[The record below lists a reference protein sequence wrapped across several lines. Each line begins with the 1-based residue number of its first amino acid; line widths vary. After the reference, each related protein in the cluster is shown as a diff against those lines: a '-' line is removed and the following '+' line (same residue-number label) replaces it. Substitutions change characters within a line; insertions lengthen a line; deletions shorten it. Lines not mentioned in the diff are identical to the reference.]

1 MKIYILI
8 NKGSIEGIVYR
19 FDVPMEV
26 NMSSESTDNKVSE
39 TIFAKSMLGMMMIA
53 VAVSALVL
61 GVVAVVAMK
70 SGTVES
76 ASSGASGAAVVEVTL
91 TEFKVTFNPSVVPA
105 GDVTFDV
112 TNKGSVDHNL
122 AFPSMNAR
130 TAMLKSGESAELVVE
145 GLEVGELDYLC
156 EVAGH
161 SAAGMT
167 GKLSIVEAGAAMDM
181 VSSDM
186 TSTMSWQQMD
196 KLMEEVAMKYP
207 AKTLGSGNMELAYT
221 MSDDGYKVFNLV
233 AKVIPWEVEPGKIV
247 DGWSYNGQIPGPVM
261 HANVGDKIRIVL
273 KNELPESTSLHLH
286 GVRVPN
292 SMDGVDPYTQSA
304 ITPGKTFTYEWT
316 ATEPSVGMY
325 HSHHNAQVQVPNGL
339 AGAILIGDWK
349 SMAMTAAAG
358 RTQDKDNK
366 AEQEVVMVLNDS
378 GNIGLSLNGKS
389 FPATS
394 PYSLSIG
401 ESIVVH
407 YYNEGNM
414 THPMHLHQPSG
425 YVVAHD
431 GKILESPFWADTLN
445 VAPGE
450 RWTVVY
456 TAKDAGVWAW
466 HCHILTHA
474 ETPEGMRYM
483 VTALIVK

>member
-1 MKIYILI
+1 
-8 NKGSIEGIVYR
+8 
-19 FDVPMEV
+19 
-26 NMSSESTDNKVSE
+26 MSTESTDNKASDS
-39 TIFAKSMLGMMMIA
+39 IFAKSILGMMMIA

-61 GVVAVVAMK
+61 GVVAVLAMN
-70 SGTVES
+70 SESSAEGSSS
-76 ASSGASGAAVVEVTL
+76 ASGSSVVEVTL
-91 TEFKVTFNPSVVPA
+91 TEFTVTFNPSVVLA
-105 GDVTFDV
+105 GDVTFMV
-112 TNKGSVDHNL
+112 TNGGAVDHNF
-122 AFPSMNAR
+122 AIPSLNVR
-130 TAMLKSGESAELVVE
+130 TAMLKAGESATLEVK
-145 GLEVGELDYLC
+145 GLEVGEVEYLC

-161 SAAGMT
+161 SAAGMA
-167 GKLSIVEAGAAMDM
+167 GKLSVVEAGAAMDM
-181 VSSDM
+181 AGGSVSSA
-186 TSTMSWQQMD
+186 MSWQQMD
-196 KLMEEVAMKYP
+196 KMMEDIAMKYP
-207 AKTLGSGNMELAYT
+207 AKTSGIGNADLPYA
-221 MSDDGYKVFNLV
+221 MSDDGYKVFSLT
-233 AKVIPWEVEPGKIV
+233 AKVVPWEVEPGKFV
-247 DGWSYNGQIPGPVM
+247 DGWAYNGMIPGPVM

-292 SMDGVDPYTQSA
+292 AMDGVDPYTQKP
-304 ITPGKTFTYEWT
+304 IEPGATFIYEWT

-349 SMAMTAAAG
+349 AMAMAAAG
-358 RTQDKDNK
+358 GRTKDANNV

-378 GNIGLSLNGKS
+378 GTIGLSLNGKS

-394 PYSLSIG
+394 PYSLAIG
-401 ESIVVH
+401 ESMVVH

-425 YVVAHD
+425 LVVAKD
-431 GKILESPFWADTLN
+431 GKVLESPFWADTLN

-456 TAKDAGVWAW
+456 TPKDAGVWAW

>member
-1 MKIYILI
+1 
-8 NKGSIEGIVYR
+8 
-19 FDVPMEV
+19 
-26 NMSSESTDNKVSE
+26 MSTESTDNNVNESV
-39 TIFAKSMLGMMMIA
+39 FAKSLLGMMMIA

-61 GVVAVVAMK
+61 GVVAVVAMNGG
-70 SGTVES
+70 STAES
-76 ASSGASGAAVVEVTL
+76 ASGSSVVQVTL
-91 TEFKVTFNPSVVPA
+91 TEFKVVFNPSVVPA
-105 GDVTFDV
+105 GDVTFAV
-112 TNKGSVDHNL
+112 TNSGSVDHNF
-122 AFPSMNAR
+122 AIPSLNAR
-130 TAMLKSGESAELVVE
+130 TAMLKAGESAELEVK
-145 GLEVGELDYLC
+145 GLEVGEVEYLC

-161 SAAGMT
+161 GAAGMT
-167 GKLSIVEAGAAMDM
+167 GKLSVVESSGDM
-181 VSSDM
+181 NMASSDNAM
-186 TSTMSWQQMD
+186 MSSVSWQQMD
-196 KLMEEVAMKYP
+196 KMMEDVAMTYP
-207 AKTLGSGNMELAYT
+207 AKTFGIGNAELAYT
-221 MSDDGYKVFNLV
+221 IDDDGYKVFSLV
-233 AKVIPWEVEPGKIV
+233 AKIIPWEVEPGKIV
-247 DGWSYNGQIPGPVM
+247 DGWSYNGMIPGPIM

-292 SMDGVDPYTQSA
+292 AMDGVDPYTQKP
-304 ITPGKTFTYEWT
+304 IEPGATFTYEWT

-349 SMAMTAAAG
+349 SMAMAAAG
-358 RTQDKDNK
+358 GRTNDANNV

-378 GNIGLSLNGKS
+378 GTIGLSLNGKS

-394 PYSLSIG
+394 PYSLEIG
-401 ESIVVH
+401 ESMVVH

-425 YVVAHD
+425 LVVAKD
-431 GKILESPFWADTLN
+431 GKVLESPFWADTLN

-456 TAKDAGVWAW
+456 TPKDAGVWAW

>member
-1 MKIYILI
+1 
-8 NKGSIEGIVYR
+8 
-19 FDVPMEV
+19 
-26 NMSSESTDNKVSE
+26 MSTESTENKATDSK
-39 TIFAKSMLGMMMIA
+39 FAKSILGMMMIA

-61 GVVAVVAMK
+61 GVVAVLAMN
-70 SGTVES
+70 SDSSAEGSSS
-76 ASSGASGAAVVEVTL
+76 ASGSSVVEVTL
-91 TEFKVTFNPSVVPA
+91 TEFAVTFNPSVVLA
-105 GDVTFDV
+105 GDVTFMV
-112 TNKGSVDHNL
+112 TNGGAVDHN
-122 AFPSMNAR
+122 FGIPSLNVR
-130 TAMLKSGESAELVVE
+130 TAMLKAGESATLEVK
-145 GLEVGELDYLC
+145 GLEIGEVEYLC

-161 SAAGMT
+161 SAAGMA
-167 GKLSIVEAGAAMDM
+167 GKLSVVEAGSAMDM
-181 VSSDM
+181 ATGSMSP
-186 TSTMSWQQMD
+186 SMSWQQMD
-196 KLMEEVAMKYP
+196 KMMEEVAMKFP
-207 AKTLGSGNMELAYT
+207 AKTSGIGNAELPYT
-221 MSDDGYKVFNLV
+221 MSDDGFKVFSLT
-233 AKVIPWEVEPGKIV
+233 AKVVPWEVEPGKFV
-247 DGWSYNGQIPGPVM
+247 DGWSYNGMIPGPVM

-292 SMDGVDPYTQSA
+292 SMDGVDPYTQKA
-304 ITPGKTFTYEWT
+304 ITPGGTFSYEWT

-349 SMAMTAAAG
+349 AMAMSAAG
-358 RTQDKDNK
+358 GRTKDSNNV

-378 GNIGLSLNGKS
+378 GTIGLSLNGKS

-394 PYSLSIG
+394 PYSLAIG
-401 ESIVVH
+401 ESMVVH

-425 YVVAHD
+425 LVVAHD

-456 TAKDAGVWAW
+456 TPKDAGVWAW

>member
-1 MKIYILI
+1 MTAESSSDAK
-8 NKGSIEGIVYR
+8 
-19 FDVPMEV
+19 V
-26 NMSSESTDNKVSE
+26 NDS
-39 TIFAKSMLGMMMIA
+39 IFAKSMLGMMMIA

-61 GVVAVVAMK
+61 GVVAVVAMNGG
-70 SGTVES
+70 STAES
-76 ASSGASGAAVVEVTL
+76 ASGSSVVQVTL
-91 TEFKVTFNPSVVPA
+91 TEFKVVFNPSVVPA
-105 GDVTFDV
+105 GDVTFAV
-112 TNKGSVDHNL
+112 TNNGSVEHNF
-122 AFPSMNAR
+122 AIPSLNVR
-130 TAMLKSGESAELVVE
+130 TAMLKAGESVDLEVK
-145 GLEVGELDYLC
+145 GLEVGEVEYLC

-161 SAAGMT
+161 SAAGMI
-167 GKLSIVEAGAAMDM
+167 GKLSVVESGGDMGMASSGNAMM
-181 VSSDM
+181 SSV
-186 TSTMSWQQMD
+186 SWQQMD
-196 KLMEEVAMKYP
+196 KMMEDVAMKYP
-207 AKTLGSGNMELAYT
+207 AKTFGTGNSELAYT
-221 MSDDGYKVFNLV
+221 MSDDGYKVFSLV

-247 DGWSYNGQIPGPVM
+247 DGWSYNGMIPGPVM

-292 SMDGVDPYTQSA
+292 AMDGVDPYTQKP
-304 ITPGKTFTYEWT
+304 IEPGATFNYEWT
-316 ATEPSVGMY
+316 AEEPSVGMY

-349 SMAMTAAAG
+349 SIAMAAAG
-358 RTQDKDNK
+358 GRTHDANNV

-378 GNIGLSLNGKS
+378 GTIGLSLNGKS

-394 PYSLSIG
+394 PYSLAIG
-401 ESIVVH
+401 ESMVVH

-425 YVVAHD
+425 LVVAKD
-431 GKILESPFWADTLN
+431 GIVLESPFWADTLN

-456 TAKDAGVWAW
+456 TPKDAGVWAW

>member
-1 MKIYILI
+1 MTT
-8 NKGSIEGIVYR
+8 
-19 FDVPMEV
+19 
-26 NMSSESTDNKVSE
+26 ESKDNKANE
-39 TIFAKSMLGMMMIA
+39 TIFAKSLVGMMMIA

-61 GVVAVVAMK
+61 GVVAVVAMNTE
-70 SGTVES
+70 STNSSS
-76 ASSGASGAAVVEVTL
+76 ASASGSSVVEVTL
-91 TEFKVTFNPSVVPA
+91 SEFRVTFNPSVIQA
-105 GDVTFDV
+105 GDVTFTV
-112 TNKGSVDHNL
+112 TNAGAVDHNF
-122 AFPSMNAR
+122 AIPSLNAR
-130 TAMLKSGESAELVVE
+130 TSMLKTGESATLEVK
-145 GLEVGELDYLC
+145 GLEVGEVEYLC

-161 SAAGMT
+161 SAAGMS
-167 GKLSIVEAGAAMDM
+167 GKLSVVEAGSAMDM
-181 VSSDM
+181 ATGSMSS
-186 TSTMSWQQMD
+186 SMSWQQMD
-196 KLMEEVAMKYP
+196 KMMEEVAMKFP
-207 AKTLGSGNMELAYT
+207 AKTSGIGNAELPYT
-221 MSDDGYKVFNLV
+221 MSDDGFKVFSLT
-233 AKVIPWEVEPGKIV
+233 AKVVPWEVEPGKFV
-247 DGWSYNGQIPGPVM
+247 DGWSYNGMIPGPVM

-292 SMDGVDPYTQSA
+292 SMDGVDPYTQKA
-304 ITPGKTFTYEWT
+304 ITPGGTFSYEWT

-349 SMAMTAAAG
+349 AMAMSAAG
-358 RTQDKDNK
+358 GRTKDSNNV

-378 GNIGLSLNGKS
+378 GTIGLSLNGKS

-394 PYSLSIG
+394 PYSLAIG
-401 ESIVVH
+401 ESMVVH

-425 YVVAHD
+425 LVVAHD

-456 TAKDAGVWAW
+456 TPKDAGVWAW

>member
-1 MKIYILI
+1 VAKL
-8 NKGSIEGIVYR
+8 
-19 FDVPMEV
+19 EV
-26 NMSSESTDNKVSE
+26 K
-39 TIFAKSMLGMMMIA
+39 
-53 VAVSALVL
+53 
-61 GVVAVVAMK
+61 
-70 SGTVES
+70 
-76 ASSGASGAAVVEVTL
+76 
-91 TEFKVTFNPSVVPA
+91 
-105 GDVTFDV
+105 
-112 TNKGSVDHNL
+112 
-122 AFPSMNAR
+122 
-130 TAMLKSGESAELVVE
+130 
-145 GLEVGELDYLC
+145 GLEVGDVEYLC

-161 SAAGMT
+161 GAAGMA
-167 GKLSIVEAGAAMDM
+167 GSISIVEVGAAMDM
-181 VSSDM
+181 ATGSM
-186 TSTMSWQQMD
+186 PSTMSWQQMD
-196 KLMEEVAMKYP
+196 KMMEDVAMNFP
-207 AKTLGSGNMELAYT
+207 AKTIGTGNNELAYT
-221 MSDDGYKVFNLV
+221 MSDDGYKVFSLV
-233 AKVIPWEVEPGKIV
+233 AKIIPWEVEPGKIV
-247 DGWSYNGQIPGPVM
+247 DGWSYNGMIPGPIM

-292 SMDGVDPYTQSA
+292 SMDGVDPYTQKP
-304 ITPGKTFTYEWT
+304 IEPGATFNYEWT
-316 ATEPSVGMY
+316 AEEPSVGMY

-349 SMAMTAAAG
+349 ATAMAAAG
-358 RTQDKDNK
+358 GRTHDANNV

-378 GNIGLSLNGKS
+378 GTIGLSLNGKS

-394 PYSLSIG
+394 PYSLAIG
-401 ESIVVH
+401 ESMVVH

-425 YVVAHD
+425 LIVAKD
-431 GKILESPFWADTLN
+431 GKVLESPFWADTLN

-456 TAKDAGVWAW
+456 TPKDAGVWAW

>member
-1 MKIYILI
+1 
-8 NKGSIEGIVYR
+8 
-19 FDVPMEV
+19 
-26 NMSSESTDNKVSE
+26 MSVESNSSTKANDSV
-39 TIFAKSMLGMMMIA
+39 FAKSMLGMMMVA

-61 GVVAVVAMK
+61 GVVAVVAMNGG
-70 SGTVES
+70 STAES
-76 ASSGASGAAVVEVTL
+76 ASGSSVVQVTL
-91 TEFKVTFNPSVVPA
+91 TEFTVTFNPSVVLA
-105 GDVTFDV
+105 GDVTFMI
-112 TNKGSVDHNL
+112 TNGGAVDHNF
-122 AFPSMNAR
+122 AIPSLNVR
-130 TAMLKSGESAELVVE
+130 TAMLKAGESATLEVK
-145 GLEVGELDYLC
+145 GLEIGEVEYLC

-161 SAAGMT
+161 SAAGMA
-167 GKLSIVEAGAAMDM
+167 GKLSVVEAGAAMDM
-181 VSSDM
+181 AGGSVSSA
-186 TSTMSWQQMD
+186 MSWQQMD
-196 KLMEEVAMKYP
+196 KMMEDVAMKYP
-207 AKTLGSGNMELAYT
+207 AKTSGIGNAELPYT
-221 MSDDGYKVFNLV
+221 MSDDGFKVFSLT
-233 AKVIPWEVEPGKIV
+233 AKVVPWEVEPGKFV
-247 DGWSYNGQIPGPVM
+247 DGWSYNGMIPGPVM

-292 SMDGVDPYTQSA
+292 AMDGVDPYTQKP
-304 ITPGKTFTYEWT
+304 IEPGATFIYEWT

-349 SMAMTAAAG
+349 AMAMTAAGG
-358 RTQDKDNK
+358 RTKDANNV

-378 GNIGLSLNGKS
+378 GTIGLSLNGKS

-394 PYSLSIG
+394 PYSLAIG
-401 ESIVVH
+401 ESMVVH

-425 YVVAHD
+425 LVVAKD
-431 GKILESPFWADTLN
+431 GKVLESPFWADTLN

-456 TAKDAGVWAW
+456 TPKDAGVWAW

>member
-1 MKIYILI
+1 MTAESSGDSK
-8 NKGSIEGIVYR
+8 
-19 FDVPMEV
+19 V
-26 NMSSESTDNKVSE
+26 NDS
-39 TIFAKSMLGMMMIA
+39 IFAKSMLGMMMIA

-61 GVVAVVAMK
+61 GVVAVVAMNGG
-70 SGTVES
+70 STAES
-76 ASSGASGAAVVEVTL
+76 ASGSSVVQVTL
-91 TEFKVTFNPSVVPA
+91 TEFKVIFNPSVVPA
-105 GDVTFDV
+105 GDVTFAI
-112 TNKGSVDHNL
+112 TNSGSVDHNF
-122 AFPSMNAR
+122 AIPSLNVR
-130 TAMLKSGESAELVVE
+130 TAMLKAGESVDLEVK
-145 GLEVGELDYLC
+145 GLEVGEVEYLC

-161 SAAGMT
+161 SAAGMI
-167 GKLSIVEAGAAMDM
+167 GKLSVVESGGDMGMASSGNAMM
-181 VSSDM
+181 SSV
-186 TSTMSWQQMD
+186 SWQQMD
-196 KLMEEVAMKYP
+196 KMMEDVAMKYP
-207 AKTLGSGNMELAYT
+207 AKTFGTGNNELAYT
-221 MSDDGYKVFNLV
+221 MSDDGYKVFSLV

-247 DGWSYNGQIPGPVM
+247 DGWSYNGMIPGPVM

-292 SMDGVDPYTQSA
+292 AMDGVDPYTQKP
-304 ITPGKTFTYEWT
+304 IEPGATFNYEWT
-316 ATEPSVGMY
+316 AQEPSVGMY

-349 SMAMTAAAG
+349 SIAMAAAG
-358 RTQDKDNK
+358 GRTHDANNV

-378 GNIGLSLNGKS
+378 GTIGLSLNGKS

-394 PYSLSIG
+394 PYSLAIG
-401 ESIVVH
+401 ESMVVH

-425 YVVAHD
+425 LIVAKD
-431 GKILESPFWADTLN
+431 GKVLESPFWADTLN

-456 TAKDAGVWAW
+456 TPKDAGVWAW

>member
-1 MKIYILI
+1 
-8 NKGSIEGIVYR
+8 
-19 FDVPMEV
+19 
-26 NMSSESTDNKVSE
+26 
-39 TIFAKSMLGMMMIA
+39 MMMIA

-61 GVVAVVAMK
+61 GVVAVVAMNGG
-70 SGTVES
+70 STAES
-76 ASSGASGAAVVEVTL
+76 ASGSSVVQVTL
-91 TEFKVTFNPSVVPA
+91 TEFKVVFNPSVVPA
-105 GDVTFDV
+105 GDVTFAV
-112 TNKGSVDHNL
+112 TNSGSVDHNF
-122 AFPSMNAR
+122 AIPSLNAR
-130 TAMLKSGESAELVVE
+130 TAMLKAGESAELEVK
-145 GLEVGELDYLC
+145 GLEVGEVEYLC

-161 SAAGMT
+161 GAAGMT
-167 GKLSIVEAGAAMDM
+167 GKLSVVESSGDM
-181 VSSDM
+181 NMASSDNAM
-186 TSTMSWQQMD
+186 MSSVSWQQMD
-196 KLMEEVAMKYP
+196 KMMEDVAMTYP
-207 AKTLGSGNMELAYT
+207 AKTFGIGNAELAYT
-221 MSDDGYKVFNLV
+221 IDDDGYKVFSLV
-233 AKVIPWEVEPGKIV
+233 AKIIPWEVEPGKIV
-247 DGWSYNGQIPGPVM
+247 DGWSYNGMIPGPIM

-292 SMDGVDPYTQSA
+292 AMDGVDPYTQKP
-304 ITPGKTFTYEWT
+304 IEPGATFIYEWT
-316 ATEPSVGMY
+316 ASEPSVGMY

-349 SMAMTAAAG
+349 TIAMAAAG
-358 RTQDKDNK
+358 GRTNDANNV

-378 GNIGLSLNGKS
+378 GTIGLSLNGKS

-394 PYSLSIG
+394 PYSLEIG
-401 ESIVVH
+401 ESMVVH

-425 YVVAHD
+425 LVVAKD
-431 GKILESPFWADTLN
+431 GKVLESPFWADTLN

-456 TAKDAGVWAW
+456 TPKDAGVWAW

>member
-1 MKIYILI
+1 
-8 NKGSIEGIVYR
+8 
-19 FDVPMEV
+19 
-26 NMSSESTDNKVSE
+26 MSAESNSSTNANNS
-39 TIFAKSMLGMMMIA
+39 IFANSMLGMMMIA

-61 GVVAVVAMK
+61 GVVAVVAMNGG
-70 SGTVES
+70 SSTES
-76 ASSGASGAAVVEVTL
+76 ASGSSVVQVTL
-91 TEFKVTFNPSVVPA
+91 SEFKVVFNPSVITA
-105 GDVTFDV
+105 GDVTFVV
-112 TNKGSVDHNL
+112 TNGGAVDHNFAISSL
-122 AFPSMNAR
+122 NIR
-130 TAMLKSGESAELVVE
+130 TAMLKAGDVAKLEVK
-145 GLEVGELDYLC
+145 GLEVGDVEYLC

-167 GKLSIVEAGAAMDM
+167 GKLSVVEVGGDM
-181 VSSDM
+181 GMASSGNPM
-186 TSTMSWQQMD
+186 ASTVSWQQMD
-196 KLMEEVAMKYP
+196 KMMDDAAMKFP
-207 AKTLGSGNMELAYT
+207 AKTSGTGNTELAYT
-221 MSDDGYKVFNLV
+221 MSDDGFKVFSLT
-233 AKVIPWEVEPGKIV
+233 AKVVPWEVEPGMFV
-247 DGWSYNGQIPGPVM
+247 DGWSYNGLIPGPVM

-292 SMDGVDPYTQSA
+292 AMDGVDPYTQKP
-304 ITPGKTFTYEWT
+304 IEPGATFTYEWT
-316 ATEPSVGMY
+316 AEEPSVGMY

-349 SMAMTAAAG
+349 TMAMAAAG
-358 RTQDKDNK
+358 GRTHDANK
-366 AEQEVVMVLNDS
+366 VAEQEVVMVLNDS
-378 GNIGLSLNGKS
+378 GTIGLSLNGKS

-394 PYSLSIG
+394 PYSLAIG
-401 ESIVVH
+401 ETMVVH
-407 YYNEGNM
+407 YYNEGSM

-425 YVVAHD
+425 LVVAKD
-431 GKILESPFWADTLN
+431 GKVLESPFWADTVN

-456 TAKDAGVWAW
+456 TPKDAGVWAW